1 MRKGWCI
8 YMPYVCEPY
17 KNEIAGLQ
25 TERKELEEQ
34 LKTAGADEKAGILA
48 RIAEIDHELPGLQQS
63 LADCLA
69 HPEHF
74 KDVADPGDPR
84 KH

>member
-1 MRKGWCI
+1 MR
-8 YMPYVCEPY
+8 YVCEPY
-17 KNEIAGLQ
+17 RNEIAGLQ
-25 TERKELEEQ
+25 AERKDLEEQ
-34 LKTAGADEKAGILA
+34 LKTVVDEEKASILA

-63 LADCLA
+63 LADCLK

-74 KDVADPGDPR
+74 KDVADPSDPR

>member
-1 MRKGWCI
+1 MR
-8 YMPYVCEPY
+8 YVCEPY
-17 KNEIAGLQ
+17 SNEIASLEM
-25 TERKELEEQ
+25 ERKELEEQ
-34 LKTAGADEKAGILA
+34 LKTAGENEKASILA
-48 RIAEIDHELPGLQQS
+48 RINEIDRELPGLQQS